1 MNEPTR
7 LRPLK
12 EAARITQ
19 MLDLVLGTDRF
30 DRAPVD
36 VSGLALEY
44 SRQIA
49 PDSPIHEVVERN
61 IPGCVG
67 ALVYGEARPRQWA
80 IMYHAGQSDGRRS
93 FTVGHEFAHYLLHR
107 QIIEQDRCFDSG
119 IYCDEN
125 SVDRRAGVG
134 IEQEADE
141 FTAALLMPLHD
152 FRRQQPA
159 KARVDF
165 DKLSLLAKR
174 YGVSLTAAI
183 LRWLEYTE
191 TRAMM
196 VVSNEGFAHWAKPS
210 GPALKSGRFIRTRN
224 TVYELPSQAFAAR
237 RDYSDAALTG
247 VVQEAGVWF
256 PEPVHEICLRSDRY
270 DQEITVLQF
279 EANGPHFQA
288 EEEENDVFDH
298 FSRNGQAPDC

>member
-1 MNEPTR
+1 MTEPTR

-19 MLDLVLGTDRF
+19 MLDLVLGADRF

-36 VSGLALEY
+36 IIDLAREY

-49 PDSPIHEVVERN
+49 PDSAIHEVVECN

-80 IMYHAGQSDGRRS
+80 IMYHVGQSDGRRS
-93 FTVGHEFAHYLLHR
+93 FTVGHEFAHYVLHR
-107 QIIEQDRCFDSG
+107 QLIEDDQRFDGG

-125 SVDRRAGVG
+125 AVVRRNVAG
-134 IEQEADE
+134 IEQEADQ
-141 FTAALLMPLHD
+141 FTAALLMPAHD
-152 FRRQQPA
+152 FRRQLPA
-159 KARVDF
+159 KDRADFEVLGRLAR
-165 DKLSLLAKR
+165 R

-191 TRAMM
+191 TRAIM

-210 GPALKSGRFIRTRN
+210 QAALKSGRYIRTRE
-224 TVYELPSQAFAAR
+224 TVFELPPKAFAAR
-237 RDYSDAALTG
+237 RDFSDVALTG
-247 VVQEAGVWF
+247 VTQQAGVWF
-256 PEPVHEICLRSDRY
+256 PEPVHEMCLRSDRY
-270 DQEITVLQF
+270 DQEITLLQF
-279 EANGPHFQA
+279 EADGPCFQA
-288 EEEENDVFDH
+288 EEEESDVFDH
-298 FSRNGQAPDC
+298 FLRNS

>member
-1 MNEPTR
+1 MNE
-7 LRPLK
+7 LNRPRPHK

-19 MLDLVLGTDRF
+19 MLDAVFGQDRF

-36 VSGLALEY
+36 VISVAKEY

-49 PDSPIHEVVERN
+49 PDSPIHEVVASDLH
-61 IPGCVG
+61 GCVG
-67 ALVYGEARPRQWA
+67 ALVCGEARPRQWA
-80 IMYHAGQSDGRRS
+80 IMYHENLSAGRRS
-93 FTVGHEFAHYLLHR
+93 FTVGHEFGHYLLHR
-107 QIIEQDRCFDSG
+107 QLIDQDESFDRG

-125 SVDRRAGVG
+125 AVDRRDGSG
-134 IEQEADE
+134 IEHEADQ

-152 FRRQQPA
+152 FRRQQAP

-165 DKLSLLAKR
+165 DKLSRLAKR

-191 TRAMM
+191 TRAIV

-210 GPALKSGRFIRTRN
+210 SPALKSGRFIRTKD

-237 RDYSDAALTG
+237 GDYSDSAVTG
-247 VVQEAGVWF
+247 ITQKAGVWF
-256 PEPVHEICLRSDRY
+256 PEPVHEMCFRSDRY
-270 DQEITVLQF
+270 DQEITILQL
-279 EANGPHFQA
+279 ETDGPQFHA
-288 EEEENDVFDH
+288 EEEESDLFNQFA
-298 FSRNGQAPDC
+298 RNS

>member
-1 MNEPTR
+1 MSEPTR
-7 LRPLK
+7 LRPLR
-12 EAARITQ
+12 EASRITQ
-19 MLDLVLGTDRF
+19 MLDLVLGVDRF

-36 VSGLALEY
+36 IINLALEY

-49 PDSPIHEVVERN
+49 PESPIHDVVERN
-61 IPGCVG
+61 LPGCVG
-67 ALVYGEARPRQWA
+67 ALVYGKASPRQWA
-80 IMYHAGQSDGRRS
+80 IMYHAGQSTGRRS

-107 QIIEQDRCFDSG
+107 QLIEQDKGLEGG

-125 SVDRRAGVG
+125 SVDRRGGAG

-159 KARVDF
+159 KERVDF
-165 DKLSLLAKR
+165 DKLSRLAKR

-210 GPALKSGRFIRTRN
+210 GPALKSGRFIRTKS
-224 TVYELPSQAFAAR
+224 TVYELPSQALAAR
-237 RDYSDAALTG
+237 RDYSDSALIGIT
-247 VVQEAGVWF
+247 QQAGVWF
-256 PEPVHEICLRSDRY
+256 DEPVHEMCFRSDRY

-279 EANGPHFQA
+279 EADGPRFQ
-288 EEEENDVFDH
+288 EEEEEGDAFDH
-298 FSRNGQAPDC
+298 LIRNG

>member
-1 MNEPTR
+1 MSEPTR

-19 MLDLVLGTDRF
+19 MLDLVLGANRF

-36 VSGLALEY
+36 VIRLALEY

-107 QIIEQDRCFDSG
+107 QLIEQDRCFDSG

-174 YGVSLTAAI
+174 YGVSLTAAV

-210 GPALKSGRFIRTRN
+210 DPALKSGRFIRTKN

-247 VVQEAGVWF
+247 VVQQAGVWF

-279 EANGPHFQA
+279 EADSPRFQA
-288 EEEENDVFDH
+288 EEEENDVFDL
-298 FSRNGQAPDC
+298 FVRNGQAPDR

>member
-1 MNEPTR
+1 MSESSR
-7 LRPLK
+7 LWPLK

-19 MLDLVLGTDRF
+19 MLDLVFGADRF

-36 VSGLALEY
+36 VIGLALEY
-44 SRQIA
+44 SRQVA

-67 ALVYGEARPRQWA
+67 ALVYGEERPRQWA
-80 IMYHAGQSDGRRS
+80 IMYNVGQSDGRRS
-93 FTVGHEFAHYLLHR
+93 FTVGHEFGHYVLHR
-107 QIIEQDRCFDSG
+107 QLIEGDERFDGG

-125 SVDRRAGVG
+125 AVVRRGGSG

-141 FTAALLMPLHD
+141 FAAALLMPLHD

-159 KARVDF
+159 NARADF
-165 DKLSLLAKR
+165 NTLSCLAKR

-191 TRAMM
+191 TRAIM

-210 GPALKSGRFIRTRN
+210 RPALKSGRFIRTKN
-224 TVYELPSQAFAAR
+224 TVFELPGKAFAAR
-237 RDYSDAALTG
+237 SDYSDAALTG
-247 VVQEAGVWF
+247 TMQAAGVWF
-256 PEPVHEICLRSDRY
+256 PEPVHEMCFRSDRY

-279 EANGPHFQA
+279 EADGPRFQA
-288 EEEENDVFDH
+288 EEKETDVYDRFINSGQLP
-298 FSRNGQAPDC
+298 SR

>member
-1 MNEPTR
+1 MNEPSR
-7 LRPLK
+7 LWPQK

-19 MLDLVLGTDRF
+19 MLDLVLGIDRF

-36 VSGLALEY
+36 IIGLALEY
-44 SRQIA
+44 SQQIA
-49 PDSPIHEVVERN
+49 PQSPIHEVVECD

-80 IMYHAGQSDGRRS
+80 IMYHVGQSSGRRS
-93 FTVGHEFAHYLLHR
+93 FTVGHEFAHYILHR
-107 QIIEQDRCFDSG
+107 QLIEEDGCFDGG

-125 SVDRRAGVG
+125 AVVRRGGSG

-141 FTAALLMPLHD
+141 FAAALLMPLHD
-152 FRRQQPA
+152 FRRQHPA
-159 KARVDF
+159 TKRVDF
-165 DKLSLLAKR
+165 DILGRLAKR
-174 YGVSLTAAI
+174 YGVSMTAAI

-210 GPALKSGRFIRTRN
+210 ESALKSGRFMRTKN
-224 TVYELPSQAFAAR
+224 TVFELPAQAFAAR
-237 RDYSDAALTG
+237 RDYSDSALTG
-247 VVQEAGVWF
+247 MTQNGGVWF
-256 PEPVHEICLRSDRY
+256 PEPVHEMCLRSDRY

-279 EANGPHFQA
+279 EPEGPRFQA
-288 EEEENDVFDH
+288 EEEEPDVFDR
-298 FSRNGQAPDC
+298 FIGSGQLPSR

>member
-1 MNEPTR
+1 MSEPSR

-19 MLDLVLGTDRF
+19 MLDLVLGSDRF

-36 VSGLALEY
+36 VISLALEY

-49 PDSPIHEVVERN
+49 PNSPIHEVVERN

-107 QIIEQDRCFDSG
+107 QLIEQDEGLEGG

-125 SVDRRAGVG
+125 SVDRRGGAG

-152 FRRQQPA
+152 FRRQQPG
-159 KARVDF
+159 KERVDF
-165 DKLSLLAKR
+165 DKLSGLATR

-196 VVSNEGFAHWAKPS
+196 VVSNEGFAHWAKS
-210 GPALKSGRFIRTRN
+210 SRPALNSGRFIRTKSA
-224 TVYELPSQAFAAR
+224 VYELPSQAFAAR
-237 RDYSDAALTG
+237 RDYSDSALIGMT
-247 VVQEAGVWF
+247 QQADVWF
-256 PEPVHEICLRSDRY
+256 DEPVHEMCFRSDRY

-279 EANGPHFQA
+279 EADGPRFQ
-288 EEEENDVFDH
+288 EEEEEGDTFDH
-298 FSRNGQAPDC
+298 LMQNG